1 MSKATN
7 KAEIANKNLNRAGV
21 IGLQIAIQL
30 LNAGYKVTVLAKHLP
45 GDLAVEYT
53 SPWAG
58 AHWRS
63 HASHD
68 DKEQQKWD
76 RETYD
81 YWLSLLARELNEPE
95 GTVAKSGL
103 GIYDSVFYSSNDE
116 APWFHKD
123 VLRYKELPVEKVPE
137 GMKHGHR
144 YSSIM
149 INTPMYLKF
158 LMNDALSQGAT
169 VIGAAVPTST
179 STQYSLKAA
188 GDIVNAHFRQMSA
201 FGEYKSIPITA
212 FVNATGIGARTF
224 ANDNAIFPISGQ
236 TVTVRGSASKITT
249 VDADPTSSSVSSIS
263 YALPRPHSDVTILG
277 GTKGVNNWS
286 GEPDPQVTKRILED
300 AKKWAPE
307 LLNEKGEFDVVS
319 AQVGLRPGRKGGAR
333 VEIETFADGMV
344 CCHAYGNAGAGY
356 QNSVGVASK
365 VVRLFKEHFEQRSEK
380 AESGE
385 SKL

>member
-1 MSKATN
+1 MT
-7 KAEIANKNLNRAGV
+7 I
-21 IGLQIAIQL
+21 
-30 LNAGYKVTVLAKHLP
+30 LAKHLP

-116 APWFHKD
+116 GPWFHKD
-123 VLRYKELPVEKVPE
+123 VLRYREMSKEKLPE
-137 GMKHGHR
+137 GMKHGHQ

-149 INTPMYLKF
+149 INTPMYLNF
-158 LMNDALSQGAT
+158 LLNDALSQGAT
-169 VIGAAVPTST
+169 VIRAAVPTST
-179 STQYSLKAA
+179 STLYSLKSAE
-188 GDIVNAHFRQMSA
+188 GLVNDHFKQMSA
-201 FGEYKSIPITA
+201 FSDYKPTPITA

-224 ANDNAIFPISGQ
+224 ANDSKIFPLSGQ

-249 VDADPTSSSVSSIS
+249 VDADPTSSSDSSIS
-263 YALPRPHSDVTILG
+263 YVLPRPHADVTILG
-277 GTKGVNNWS
+277 GTKGFNDWC
-286 GEPDPQVTKRILED
+286 GEPDARVTKRILED

-307 LLNEKGEFDVVS
+307 LLNERGEFDVVS
-319 AQVGLRPGRKGGAR
+319 AQVGLRPGRRDGAR
-333 VEIETFADGMV
+333 VEIETFGDGTM
-344 CCHAYGNAGAGY
+344 CCHAYGNAGAGF

-365 VVRLFKEHFEQRSEK
+365 VVRLFGEQFKQDAVK
-380 AESGE
+380 AEGQK